1 MFEELKQIMMGKSAK
16 VKRYEQRIEQFRR
29 NRIFD
34 LDQRKICGKLNRNG
48 IRPNYVPNADECTI
62 FWSTTWGVKKQHKRE
77 AE

>member
-1 MFEELKQIMMGKSAK
+1 MMGKSAK

-62 FWSTTWGVKKQHKRE
+62 FWSTTWGVTKQHKRE